1 MQIES
6 AIEAV
11 LFSVGD
17 FVTVSELSRAIGA
30 SEEEIQ
36 TAANHL
42 KQSYMDRNA
51 GIQLIVCNDA
61 YQLSSVSAYYDCIR
75 EVLMPRR
82 EQPLSHAALEV
93 LSVVAYN
100 QPVVKSRIEFVRGVD
115 SSATLNRLVERGLVE
130 ECGRLDTPGKP
141 ILYRTTNEFL
151 RTFGLQT
158 LEELPSFSEFSGI
171 LPEEKEQEAQDADS
185 YADNESQ

>member
-1 MQIES
+1 
-6 AIEAV
+6 
-11 LFSVGD
+11 
-17 FVTVSELSRAIGA
+17 
-30 SEEEIQ
+30 
-36 TAANHL
+36 
-42 KQSYMDRNA
+42 
-51 GIQLIVCNDA
+51 
-61 YQLSSVSAYYDCIR
+61 
-75 EVLMPRR
+75 MPRR

-158 LEELPSFSEFSGI
+158 LEELPSFSEFCGM
-171 LPEEKEQEAQDADS
+171 LPEEKEQEAKDTESD
-185 YADNESQ
+185 ADNESQ

>member
-6 AIEAV
+6 AIEAI

-17 FVTVSELSRAIGA
+17 FVTVSELSRAIGV
-30 SEEEIQ
+30 SEAEIK
-36 TAANHL
+36 AAAEKL
-42 KQSYMDRNA
+42 KQSYIDKNA
-51 GIQLIVCNDA
+51 GIQMIVCNDA
-61 YQLSSVSAYYDCIR
+61 YQLSSVAAYYDCIR

-151 RTFGLQT
+151 RTFGLQS
-158 LEELPSFSEFSGI
+158 LEELPSFAEFSGT
-171 LPEEKEQEAQDADS
+171 LPEEKEQETPEEADDS
-185 YADNESQ
+185 DSEST